1 MRNPFLDYLPHIDIH
16 GYSKEEA
23 AFKVNE
29 FINDNIKM
37 GKLKIVIIHGIG
49 QGILKKE
56 INLVFSKDK
65 RISKMYGDVF
75 NLGITILELKDML
88 I

>member
-23 AFKVNE
+23 VFKVNE